1 VAGKNRGGRS
11 VGDPDGR
18 GDDKFGDDA
27 VDRTDEVEDLDEEFE
42 DEFDDEAM
50 DDDGAFD
57 DEDEADEDA
66 DGQPSKTRRR
76 SKVLVSSSAKAKA
89 AARTRDKDE
98 QVGLFRRIPIF
109 IREVFAELQKVI
121 WPTRKELLTYT
132 SVVVV
137 FVAIMM
143 TIVGLLDLGFAS
155 ALLWVFGSGQ

>member
-1 VAGKNRGGRS
+1 MAGKNRGGRS

-18 GDDKFGDDA
+18 GDDRFDDDA
-27 VDRTDEVEDLDEEFE
+27 VDHSDADEVEDLDEAFE
-42 DEFDDEAM
+42 DEFDDE
-50 DDDGAFD
+50 AFD

-89 AARTRDKDE
+89 AARTRDQDE
-98 QVGLFRRIPIF
+98 QVGFLRRIPIF
-109 IREVFAELQKVI
+109 VREVFAELQKVI

>member
-11 VGDPDGR
+11 VGDGDGR
-18 GDDKFGDDA
+18 GDDRFDDDA
-27 VDRTDEVEDLDEEFE
+27 VDRTDADEVEDLDEAFE
-42 DEFDDEAM
+42 DEFDDE
-50 DDDGAFD
+50 AFD

-66 DGQPSKTRRR
+66 EGQPSKTGRR

-143 TIVGLLDLGFAS
+143 TVVGLLDLGFAS

>member
-11 VGDPDGR
+11 VGDGDGR
-18 GDDKFGDDA
+18 GDDRLDDA
-27 VDRTDEVEDLDEEFE
+27 VDRSDADEVDEFDDAVED
-42 DEFDDEAM
+42 DEFDDEAF
-50 DDDGAFD
+50 DDDAFD
-57 DEDEADEDA
+57 DDA
-66 DGQPSKTRRR
+66 DSDAEGEPSRTRRR

-109 IREVFAELQKVI
+109 VREVFAELQKVI

-155 ALLWVFGSGQ
+155 ALLWVFGGGQ